1 MTSFYEKSVRFR
13 ERASYSKRGIL
24 KNYSPFLMRK
34 SPTSFTSYRYHTDEE
49 DSTMHLDYP
58 PTKPFIN
65 DDYERPPYKP
75 VSSYPEGNRKAV
87 ISALRNLQG
96 KIHQL
101 EVERTAAED
110 NLKSLASE
118 TNKYKDILE
127 RDSET
132 KKPAQTTVSKH
143 NQELESQLSAAETRC
158 NLLEKQLEYMK
169 NMVVSNTE
177 RDRVEAFRKSRE
189 LETSP
194 DPMEEH
200 SSGFQNNLRKIA
212 DLEREHIKL
221 TANQSLAESKIREL
235 EEKLG
240 DERHHRKL
248 IVEKAAEIESVQ
260 KANRI
265 LQEADDVVECKTQQK
280 SKRPVKKK
288 KKVVSRKTG
297 HSHKPDPSKHY
308 RLNLADI
315 PFVAGKNT
323 GPSHSVGANVQ
334 RVFSLMKNHNM
345 ALCSHAS
352 YPVSTCQQTSPSSSG
367 TTTPSTETDLAE
379 ILLQLQD
386 EFHQMSFEHQEFSK
400 EISEASDP
408 RVREDL
414 ERELDALVTR
424 MEAKSLQISKIR
436 KHQEKIAH
444 KKKKKSRK
452 IDNDE
457 FSTPRS
463 KSAHG
468 TCVRASPS
476 PRYNG
481 EVEVTTTIKP
491 RGCGTGVV
499 QIRPTSAR
507 EISLNVLKD
516 MKKLQSTL
524 RKDDLSWK

>member
-1 MTSFYEKSVRFR
+1 MY
-13 ERASYSKRGIL
+13 I
-24 KNYSPFLMRK
+24 
-34 SPTSFTSYRYHTDEE
+34 
-49 DSTMHLDYP
+49 DYP

-87 ISALRNLQG
+87 INALKNLQE

-101 EVERTAAED
+101 EQERTAAED
-110 NLKSLASE
+110 NLKSLTSE
-118 TNKYKDILE
+118 TNKYRDILQ
-127 RDSET
+127 RDSEQRR
-132 KKPAQTTVSKH
+132 PAQTTVSKH

-169 NMVVSNTE
+169 NMVSSAE
-177 RDRVEAFRKSRE
+177 RDRISAIRKTAE
-189 LETSP
+189 LDTFQEPAT
-194 DPMEEH
+194 EH
-200 SSGFQNNLRKIA
+200 SSEFQENLRKIA
-212 DLEREHIKL
+212 ELEREHIKL

-240 DERHHRKL
+240 EERHHRKL
-248 IVEKAAEIESVQ
+248 MVEKSAEIESVQ

-265 LQEADDVVECKTQQK
+265 LQEAEEMVETKATAKT
-280 SKRPVKKK
+280 KRPKKK
-288 KKVVSRKTG
+288 KKIVCKKTS
-297 HSHKPDPSKHY
+297 HHHKPDPAKHY

-334 RVFSLMKNHNM
+334 RVFSLMKSHNM
-345 ALCSHAS
+345 ALCCPAS
-352 YPVSTCQQTSPSSSG
+352 CPVNSCQHSNGSSSG
-367 TTTPSTETDLAE
+367 SSSPSTESDLAE

-400 EISEASDP
+400 EISETSDP
-408 RVREDL
+408 RIREDL
-414 ERELDALVTR
+414 ERELDALVAR

-436 KHQEKIAH
+436 KHQEKLAG
-444 KKKKKSRK
+444 KRKKKKSCR
-452 IDNDE
+452 DE
-457 FSTPRS
+457 DEESTPRS
-463 KSAHG
+463 KSFQRD
-468 TCVRASPS
+468 CLKASPS
-476 PRYNG
+476 HRYSG

-491 RGCGTGVV
+491 RGTGTGVV

-507 EISLNVLKD
+507 DISLNVLKD

-524 RKDDLSWK
+524 RKDDLCWK

>member
-1 MTSFYEKSVRFR
+1 MNNMDDDLRQY
-13 ERASYSKRGIL
+13 
-24 KNYSPFLMRK
+24 NYSSLLMRK
-34 SPTSFTSYRYHTDEE
+34 SPTDGKSYRNYDTE
-49 DSTMHLDYP
+49 DSTMYLDYP
-58 PTKPFIN
+58 PNKPFIN
-65 DDYERPPYKP
+65 DDYERSPYKP

-87 ISALRNLQG
+87 ISALKNLQE

-101 EVERTAAED
+101 EMERTAAED
-110 NLKSLASE
+110 NLKSLATE
-118 TNKYKDILE
+118 TNKYRDILQKE
-127 RDSET
+127 SEQR
-132 KKPAQTTVSKH
+132 KPAQTTVSKH

-169 NMVVSNTE
+169 NMVTNSE
-177 RDRVEAFRKSRE
+177 KDRIEAIKKSAELEAFQE
-189 LETSP
+189 P
-194 DPMEEH
+194 PVEH
-200 SSGFQNNLRKIA
+200 SSGFQDNLRKIA
-212 DLEREHIKL
+212 ELEREHIKL

-240 DERHHRKL
+240 EERHHRKL

-265 LQEADDVVECKTQQK
+265 LQEADEVVECKAQQK

-288 KKVVSRKTG
+288 KKVVSKKTG
-297 HSHKPDPSKHY
+297 QCHKQDAAKHY

-345 ALCSHAS
+345 ALCSRTS
-352 YPVSTCQQTSPSSSG
+352 YPVGSCQQSSRSSSG
-367 TTTPSTETDLAE
+367 SSTPTTESDLAE

-400 EISEASDP
+400 EISETSDP
-408 RVREDL
+408 RIREDL
-414 ERELDALVTR
+414 ERELDALVSR

-436 KHQEKIAH
+436 KHQEKLAGRR
-444 KKKKKSRK
+444 KKKSK
-452 IDNDE
+452 KLTDNDDM
-457 FSTPRS
+457 STPRP
-463 KSAHG
+463 KSAYAE
-468 TCVRASPS
+468 CVKASPS
-476 PRYNG
+476 HRYNG

-491 RGCGTGVV
+491 RGTGSGVV

>member
-1 MTSFYEKSVRFR
+1 MTSFMERSVRFN
-13 ERASYSKRGIL
+13 ERASHAKRGIL
-24 KNYSPFLMRK
+24 KNYSSLLMRK
-34 SPTSFTSYRYHTDEE
+34 SPTNTRSYRNHTDEE
-49 DSTMHLDYP
+49 DSTMYLDYP

-127 RDSET
+127 RDSEQR
-132 KKPAQTTVSKH
+132 KPAQTTVSKH

-169 NMVVSNTE
+169 NMVVSNSE
-177 RDRVEAFRKSRE
+177 RDRIEAFKKSAE
-189 LETSP
+189 LEEISEP
-194 DPMEEH
+194 PVEH

-240 DERHHRKL
+240 EERHHRKL

-265 LQEADDVVECKTQQK
+265 LREADEVVECKSQQK

-288 KKVVSRKTG
+288 KKVVSKRTG

-323 GPSHSVGANVQ
+323 GPSHAVGANVQ

-352 YPVSTCQQTSPSSSG
+352 YPVSTCQQTSPTSSG
-367 TTTPSTETDLAE
+367 TSTPSTETDLAE

-400 EISEASDP
+400 EISETSDP

-414 ERELDALVTR
+414 ERELDALVSR

-436 KHQEKIAH
+436 KHQEKVAS

-452 IDNDE
+452 IDSDE
-457 FSTPRS
+457 ISTPRP
-463 KSAHG
+463 KSAHAG
-468 TCVRASPS
+468 CIRASPS

-491 RGCGTGVV
+491 RGGGSGVV